1 MTDKDQPPSNW
12 RPFSEVF
19 SEVIGRIGW
28 AVSSA
33 DTPYQRYIRSDEWRE
48 RRAAVMRRCG
58 GLCEGCHNARAIQVH
73 HLTYCNLFD
82 EPLSDLKAL
91 CNRCHEL
98 EHGILDS
105 DPSLSI
111 PAAATIPECPKIKKN
126 SISPIQKQS
135 KKVRR

>member
-1 MTDKDQPPSNW
+1 MTDKDPPPLHW
-12 RPFSEVF
+12 RSLSEVL

-48 RRAAVMRRCG
+48 KRAAVMRRCG
-58 GLCEGCHNARAIQVH
+58 DLCEGCHNARAIQVH

-98 EHGILDS
+98 EQGILDS
-105 DPSLSI
+105 DPSLPI
-111 PAAATIPECPKIKKN
+111 PAAATIPECRMTMRTSCRRN
-126 SISPIQKQS
+126 ETQS
-135 KKVRR
+135 